1 MKMYYEHFGLLDD
14 PFKFVPSNALFPSA
28 AHREGLAT
36 LEWGLREPSGLTLLV
51 GEVGTGKTMLIH
63 AMLAR
68 QHDRVRIAQLSDP
81 TLPFE
86 EMLSVIVSQL
96 GIHPA
101 GRSKLAILQSLKTF
115 LADPTNTDSL
125 VLMFDEAQGL
135 SDETLEELRLLSN
148 SRPPHRPTFQI
159 ILVGQHELVQRL
171 TDHKLRALNQRIG
184 ARALL
189 RPLRGAEIHDY
200 VDYLLRAQHARREVF
215 SPGALDRVA
224 ALSGGLP
231 RKINNL
237 CHNSIMLAY
246 SDGSAVVK
254 PRHVEAASVEI
265 ENLLNAAGGYQAIE
279 AGRGAIHPMIR
290 GGKPVMAGGFS
301 ALIVVAVALALEFGT
316 GGLGTWFAHVESV
329 ARDRGS
335 VAKDR
340 ELDAD
345 AFSKL
350 LSGRPSQSY
359 EESRNEVG
367 AAAPLRSWQS
377 PITVDARPTQAPVAQ
392 SPQPIS
398 PKARPGTTGG
408 MQDAHPTRFPSETTK
423 TLESTNSSSLGRI
436 VAPPDTGKKLTFAE
450 ERMLSYDVRR
460 AQASLRAARY
470 SNAVYHLKRAIV
482 LEPGN
487 PELRELLQRALDG
500 QSEPQRNAP
509 ARQDPV
515 SSPAEDFA
523 ATDKE
528 AQTSTRSENP
538 DANLVR
544 DEISEGDAYMRAQK
558 YDIALRKFSTAIVLD
573 PDNKDLP
580 DRIEWARKAKAAAEN
595 TGR

>member
-1 MKMYYEHFGLLDD
+1 MYYEHFGLLDD

-63 AMLAR
+63 ALLAR

-86 EMLSVIVSQL
+86 EMLRLIVSQL

-135 SDETLEELRLLSN
+135 SDEILEELRLLSN
-148 SRPPHRPTFQI
+148 SRPPHRPTLQI

-189 RPLRGAEIHDY
+189 RPLRGPEIRDY
-200 VDYLLRAQHARREVF
+200 VNYLLRAQDARREVF
-215 SPGALDRVA
+215 SPRALDRVA
-224 ALSGGLP
+224 VSSGGLP

-237 CHNSIMLAY
+237 CHNSLMLAY
-246 SDGSAVVK
+246 SDASVLVK

-265 ENLLNAAGGYQAIE
+265 ENLLNAPGDYQAIK
-279 AGRGAIHPMIR
+279 AGRGAIHRMIR
-290 GGKPVMAGGFS
+290 GSKHLMAGGFS
-301 ALIVVAVALALEFGT
+301 ALILVAIALALFGT
-316 GGLGTWFAHVESV
+316 SGLGTWFAHVESA

-345 AFSKL
+345 ASSKL
-350 LSGRPSQSY
+350 LSGCPSQSY
-359 EESRNEVG
+359 AESHNEVG
-367 AAAPLRSWQS
+367 PAASLRSWQS
-377 PITVDARPTQAPVAQ
+377 VIAVDAQPAQTPVAQ

-500 QSEPQRNAP
+500 QSEP
-509 ARQDPV
+509 
-515 SSPAEDFA
+515 
-523 ATDKE
+523 
-528 AQTSTRSENP
+528 
-538 DANLVR
+538 
-544 DEISEGDAYMRAQK
+544 
-558 YDIALRKFSTAIVLD
+558 
-573 PDNKDLP
+573 
-580 DRIEWARKAKAAAEN
+580 
-595 TGR
+595 